1 MNAILAR
8 LDDWSDRLPP
18 IVVKEIRQMVRGREF
33 NYSFGLSLL
42 AGLLVAFFGLGDALT
57 SAGTTGG
64 SVFSAL
70 MFCLG
75 LLGVV
80 VVPLGAFS
88 ALRNERADQTLDLIT
103 QTSLS
108 PRNIVLGKLM
118 TQWVKLLTLF
128 AGLSPFITMSF
139 LLGGVDLQTILVSL
153 AVLFMWSMWVCA
165 ACLFLSSASQS
176 RAMSAAVLVGLGVI
190 AIWVLGAGSSLLFF
204 LARGGLGVPSVAG
217 YGWVLIASTALC
229 LVSMT
234 NLILLAENRL
244 ALAIEDSSTALRA
257 GFFVQYLLILTC
269 ITAPYF
275 WGVAGYSSTDV
286 MEILVVVAGIHLAV
300 TAIFAV
306 TEDMVLS
313 RRVFRRVQKSLSR
326 PWFAIFRPGG
336 GRGAVWI
343 LAQMIIAAS
352 IAFVVGD
359 SQQFRWLLAT
369 FSYICFFTG
378 IPALTM
384 RYKFGDNIRT
394 AYVRAAILLF
404 FPIVGVSADLF
415 QYFVA
420 PSRVFDGTF
429 SAYHILNPFRTLGNW
444 PQIESEGWHI
454 GVFLMGLAG
463 LIAYVALYHMQW
475 REDRHAA
482 HSR

>member
-1 MNAILAR
+1 MSAILAK

-57 SAGTTGG
+57 SAGTTGAR
-64 SVFSAL
+64 VFSAL

-88 ALRNERADQTLDLIT
+88 TLRNERADQTLDLIT

-128 AGLSPFITMSF
+128 AGVSPFIAMSF
-139 LLGGVDLQTILVSL
+139 LLGGVDLQSILASL

-176 RAMSAAVLVGLGVI
+176 RAMSAAVLVGLGIV
-190 AIWVLGAGSSLLFF
+190 ALWVLGAGSSLLFV
-204 LARGGLGVPSVAG
+204 LVRGGLGVPSVAG
-217 YGWVLIASTALC
+217 YGWPLVVSTALC

-244 ALAIEDSSTALRA
+244 ALAIEDSSTALRV

-269 ITAPYF
+269 ITGPYYY
-275 WGVAGYSSTDV
+275 GLAGYSTGDV
-286 MEILVVVAGIHLAV
+286 IEILVALGGIHLAV

-313 RRVFRRVQKSLSR
+313 RRVFHRVQKSLSR
-326 PWFAIFRPGG
+326 PFAIFRPGG
-336 GRGAVWI
+336 GRGVLWI
-343 LAQMIIAAS
+343 LVQMIIALS
-352 IAFVVGD
+352 IAFGLGTA
-359 SQQFRWLLAT
+359 QEFRWLIAT
-369 FSYICFFTG
+369 CSYICFFTG
-378 IPALTM
+378 IPALIM
-384 RYKFGDNIRT
+384 RYMFGDKIRT

-404 FPIVGVSADLF
+404 FPIVGVSADIF

-420 PSRVFDGTF
+420 PGRVFDGTF
-429 SAYHILNPFRTLGNW
+429 SAYHLLNPFRTLGNW

-454 GVFLMGLAG
+454 GVFTMGLAG

-475 REDRHAA
+475 REDRDAA
-482 HSR
+482 HSS